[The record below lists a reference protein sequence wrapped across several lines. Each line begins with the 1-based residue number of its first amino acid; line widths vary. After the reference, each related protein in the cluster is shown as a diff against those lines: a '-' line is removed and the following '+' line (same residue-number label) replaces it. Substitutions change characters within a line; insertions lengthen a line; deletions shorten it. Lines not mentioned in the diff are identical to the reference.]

1 MKPCEI
7 LAMFLITASVSRLD
21 KHNFTMWMRRLEV
34 RASSTVSDALFVFVP
49 PNNPR
54 RFFSVTEQV
63 VSWNLTNPP
72 RCLKPG
78 TETVQPF
85 LGHFSASK
93 APLRG

>member
-1 MKPCEI
+1 M
-7 LAMFLITASVSRLD
+7 
-21 KHNFTMWMRRLEV
+21 

-72 RCLKPG
+72 RCLKSG

-93 APLRG
+93 APLRGRYVKCNVIQVMSFNLHYEIGIEVLNTLSII